1 MILSLIYILRQS
13 KKTIALVNVEENSCT
28 SLKSSHMSRRRITYK
43 EGLKLFKEASLEELK
58 TEANRLRFELNPKKE
73 VTFVLDSNPNYTNVC
88 NADCSF
94 CAFYRKPSAKD
105 AYTKSVEEVL
115 KHFEIA
121 RNAGLTTVLLQGGL
135 NDDLKIEYFEELIRA
150 IKSHYPDIYPHLFS
164 APEIWNVAKV
174 SGLTLEETL
183 KRLWDAGLRSIPGG
197 GAEIISEKV
206 RLSISPKKME
216 PGAWMDVH
224 RIAHSLGMKT
234 TATMMYGHVEEP
246 EDILDHLEAIRSLQ
260 DLYGG
265 FTAFIPWSYKRDRT
279 ALRRR
284 VDHWAGDEAYI
295 KIISFS
301 RLYLDNFPHIQAS
314 WFSEGKEIGMEALHA
329 GADDF
334 GGIVFEENVH
344 KATGF
349 VHKAN
354 HNDVL
359 TMIRE
364 AGFEPVQRSMLYQVL
379 RRYRSDELVNLP
391 LIQIQGTS
399 IPRQLSV
406 IGK

>member
-1 MILSLIYILRQS
+1 MRY
-13 KKTIALVNVEENSCT
+13 N
-28 SLKSSHMSRRRITYK
+28 RISYQ
-43 EGLKLFKEASLEELK
+43 EGLDLFKNGTIDELK
-58 TEANRLRFELNPKKE
+58 NRANAFRFQLNPKNE
-73 VTFVLDSNPNYTNVC
+73 VTFVLDSNPNYTNIC

-94 CAFYRKPSAKD
+94 CAFYRKSSAKD
-105 AYTKSVEEVL
+105 AYTKTVDEVL

-121 RNAGLTTVLLQGGL
+121 RQAGLTTVLLQGGL
-135 NDDLKIEYFEELIRA
+135 NDELKIEYYEELVRA
-150 IKSHYPDIYPHLFS
+150 IRKNYPDIYPHLFS
-164 APEIWNVAKV
+164 APEIWNVARV
-174 SGLTLEETL
+174 SNITIEETL

-197 GAEIISEKV
+197 GAEIISENV
-206 RLSISPKKME
+206 RLSISPKKMA
-216 PGAWMDVH
+216 PDAWMDVH
-224 RIAHSLGMKT
+224 ETAHRLGYRT

-246 EDILDHLEAIRSLQ
+246 EDILNHLEAIRVLQ
-260 DLYGG
+260 DKHKG

-284 VDHWAGDEAYI
+284 VDHWVGDDAYI
-295 KIISFS
+295 RIIAFA

-359 TMIRE
+359 SMIRE
-364 AGFEPVQRSMLYQVL
+364 AGFEPVQRSMMYQVL
-379 RRYRSDELVNLP
+379 RRYEENEFVSLP
-391 LIQIQGTS
+391 TIQVEGTN
-399 IPRQLSV
+399 IPSRLQV

>member
-1 MILSLIYILRQS
+1 MEHQRISFEEGVDLLKFASLD
-13 KKTIALVNVEENSCT
+13 E
-28 SLKSSHMSRRRITYK
+28 LKSK
-43 EGLKLFKEASLEELK
+43 
-58 TEANRLRFELNPKKE
+58 ANAFRFELNPKKE

-105 AYTKSVEEVL
+105 SYTKTVEQVL
-115 KHFEIA
+115 EHFEIA
-121 RNAGLTTVLLQGGL
+121 RKAGLTTVLLQGGL
-135 NDDLKIEYFEELIRA
+135 NDDLKIEYYEELVRA
-150 IKSHYPDIYPHLFS
+150 VRKYYPDLYPHLFS
-164 APEIWNVAKV
+164 APELWNVARV
-174 SGLTLEETL
+174 SHLTIEETL
-183 KRLWDAGLRSIPGG
+183 KRLWNAGLRSIPGG
-197 GAEIISEKV
+197 GAEIISERI

-216 PGAWMDVH
+216 PGAWIDVH
-224 RIAHSLGMKT
+224 QTAHRLGYRT

-246 EDILDHLEAIRSLQ
+246 EDIVNHLEEVRNLQ

-284 VDHWAGDEAYI
+284 VDSWVGDHAYLR
-295 KIISFS
+295 IIAFA
-301 RLYLDNFPHIQAS
+301 RLYLDNVAHIQAS
-314 WFSEGKEIGMEALHA
+314 WFSEGRDVGMEALHS

-359 TMIRE
+359 EMIRE
-364 AGFEPVQRSMLYQVL
+364 AGFEPVQRSMLYQIL
-379 RRYRSDELVNLP
+379 RRYAPGEIVDLP
-391 LIQIQGTS
+391 LSQIEGTS